1 VVVVWCAVLLPAPE
15 VRAHVRDRGEAR
27 GGGDGVLVGR
37 CGVAVS
43 AGVRE
48 KVVQLLHVQ
57 LPLVRGELHEPNGV
71 QGIDGVEPGG
81 RAVAGAGEGG
91 VRERG
96 GVPAGV
102 RAVRGGDERGAVH
115 GRVGILFL
123 LGRVRGAS
131 SGLVHVRDVRIRR
144 FNRLLR
150 ECGVVVRDG
159 ELGWAWRSE
168 GRGYGDLEEWKM
180 RFLVVKVE
188 TVEWGRSKEVRVY
201 ICRAFVELQGAVEG
215 CIGE

>member
-1 VVVVWCAVLLPAPE
+1 
-15 VRAHVRDRGEAR
+15 
-27 GGGDGVLVGR
+27 
-37 CGVAVS
+37 
-43 AGVRE
+43 
-48 KVVQLLHVQ
+48 
-57 LPLVRGELHEPNGV
+57 
-71 QGIDGVEPGG
+71 
-81 RAVAGAGEGG
+81 
-91 VRERG
+91 
-96 GVPAGV
+96 
-102 RAVRGGDERGAVH
+102 
-115 GRVGILFL
+115 
-123 LGRVRGAS
+123 
-131 SGLVHVRDVRIRR
+131 LVHVRDVRIRR